1 MNICPFSKEE
11 VHYLLKLGTE
21 RFTQTNNTMINS
33 IVIVLINDILKKK
46 KTKKS
51 GPPHLVN
58 MSKKLVMF

>member
-1 MNICPFSKEE
+1 MDICRFSEEE

-33 IVIVLINDILKKK
+33 TVIVLINDILKKK

-51 GPPHLVN
+51 SPRHF
-58 MSKKLVMF
+58 S